1 LLDDRFGGRRA
12 PALAMIVH
20 VAFEV
25 SDLARSAHFYDA
37 VFYALGARRMF
48 ESDGAVAYGHDHEQ
62 FWIVAR
68 GRGPAPEYG
77 HVALA
82 ASGRAAVD
90 GAHAA
95 GLASGGSDDGPPGPR
110 PRYGTRYYAGYLRDP
125 DGLRVELATGA
136 Q

>member
-1 LLDDRFGGRRA
+1 
-12 PALAMIVH
+12 MIVH

-25 SDLARSAHFYDA
+25 SDLQRSARFYDA
-37 VFYALGARRMF
+37 LFYALGARRMF
-48 ESDGAVAYGHDHEQ
+48 EGDSAVAYGHDHEQ
-62 FWIVAR
+62 FWIVQR
-68 GRGPAPEYG
+68 GRTPAPGYG

-95 GLASGGSDDGPPGPR
+95 GLANGGTDDGAPGPR
-110 PRYGTRYYAGYLRDP
+110 PSYGQNYYAGYLKDP

-136 Q
+136 Y